1 MPRPRL
7 RLKDSGE
14 VISVAT
20 TPDSVSSIR
29 PTIAVS
35 VVAMIGIISE
45 MAREAAARARRGD
58 VLASR
63 DPRCMG
69 GGGRNKVTLELV

>member
-7 RLKDSGE
+7 RLKDSGD
-14 VISVAT
+14 VVSVDT

-45 MAREAAARARRGD
+45 MASDAAARASRGD

-63 DPRCMG
+63 EPRCAVG
-69 GGGRNKVTLELV
+69 GDNVTLELV